1 MPRWNDVKSI
11 GCETRLVTGQHSL
24 TSDLTTLEEARRAGR
39 YFVAKQ

>member
-1 MPRWNDVKSI
+1 MMSNQSVAKPAWI
-11 GCETRLVTGQHSL
+11 TGQHSL